1 MAVLSVTI
9 FKDINDKFIKG
20 TITVDLSDQAESY
33 LVEGVPPNPINL
45 TDNVVF
51 SYVYTPEPGFI
62 RKGTST
68 PYITVPAGV
77 SSFDFGFFYDGV
89 ILTANVADFTVG
101 GITASIVLDEET
113 TLTDPTLPSTT
124 APPGQAPIYTA
135 ERTTVIPG
143 ASGDGVE
150 TPGGGSVTTTD
161 IEIDYSN
168 HLDRLVTALDQIS
181 SNINQMRAIQE
192 QTVLILSQLN
202 NNYQQSAVAATRVAD
217 TISGDAIPT
226 KDIYAALGY
235 ASLIRLFEEQG
246 VDINSLLQKTKNIL
260 EGLE

>member
-1 MAVLSVTI
+1 MAILSVTI

-33 LVEGVPPNPINL
+33 LVQGVPPNPINL

-51 SYVYTPEPGFI
+51 SYVYIPPEPGLI
-62 RKGTST
+62 GKGSWT

-77 SSFDFGFFYDGV
+77 TSFDFGFFYRGV
-89 ILTANVADFTVG
+89 ILAADVADFTVG

-124 APPGQAPIYTA
+124 APPGQADLQTSTA
-135 ERTTVIPG
+135 GEG
-143 ASGDGVE
+143 A
-150 TPGGGSVTTTD
+150 TASVA
-161 IEIDYSN
+161 IAYDYSN

-217 TISGDAIPT
+217 TISGDAIAT

>member
-1 MAVLSVTI
+1 MAVQTVII

-20 TITVDLSDQAESY
+20 SIAVDSSDQAESY
-33 LVEGVPPNPINL
+33 LVSGVPPNPINL
-45 TDNVVF
+45 TNNVVF
-51 SYVYTPEPGFI
+51 SYVYIPPITTG
-62 RKGTST
+62 KGTST

-77 SSFDFGFFYDGV
+77 TSFDFGFFYRGV
-89 ILTANVADFTVG
+89 ILADDLVNFTVG
-101 GITASIVLDEET
+101 GVTASIVLDEET

-124 APPGQAPIYTA
+124 APPGQADLQTSTA
-135 ERTTVIPG
+135 GEG
-143 ASGDGVE
+143 A
-150 TPGGGSVTTTD
+150 TASVA
-161 IEIDYSN
+161 IAYDYSD

-192 QTVLILSQLN
+192 QTVLILAQLN

-235 ASLIRLFEEQG
+235 ASLIRLYEEQG
-246 VDINSLLQKTKNIL
+246 VDINSLLQKTKNVL